1 MADRKVLRKTALF
14 NPSFV
19 FTIAFKANLQKI
31 NFQLWLSLYNVL
43 FMSDPVMQNLKF
55 YSKREEKANY
65 MTHAFGV
72 LMAVAATIV
81 LLNKAIAADNAWAI
95 VAYSIFGFGML
106 ACMLSSTIYHYVQKP
121 KTKAVLRHF
130 DHGNIYVLIA
140 SSYSPFTLILMRNE
154 GLWGWGI
161 FILIW
166 LSALIGIGF
175 NFGTLKATNHLKT
188 ASYVLMGMIVLIA
201 IKPLIDV
208 ALAQDCL
215 SVLYW
220 LGAGGVFYIAG
231 SFFYALAK
239 HEFVHAV
246 FHVFVLL
253 GLACHIVAAYL
264 IPL

>member
-1 MADRKVLRKTALF
+1 
-14 NPSFV
+14 
-19 FTIAFKANLQKI
+19 
-31 NFQLWLSLYNVL
+31 
-43 FMSDPVMQNLKF
+43 MQNFKF

-65 MTHAFGV
+65 TTHAFGV
-72 LMAVAATIV
+72 LMALVATTV
-81 LLNKAIAADNAWAI
+81 LINRALAADSGWAI
-95 VAYSIFGFGML
+95 LAYSLFGFGML
-106 ACMLSSTIYHYVQKP
+106 ACMLSSTIYHYVQAP
-121 KTKAVLRHF
+121 NRKATLRHF
-130 DHGNIYVLIA
+130 DHASIYVLIA

-154 GLWGWGI
+154 GLWGWGV
-161 FILIW
+161 FVLIW
-166 LSALIGIGF
+166 LTALTGIGF
-175 NFGTLKATNHLKT
+175 NFGALKVNSHLKT

-201 IKPLIDV
+201 IKPLIDI

-220 LGAGGVFYIAG
+220 LGAGGVFYIVG

-239 HEFVHAV
+239 NEFIHTV

>member
-1 MADRKVLRKTALF
+1 
-14 NPSFV
+14 
-19 FTIAFKANLQKI
+19 
-31 NFQLWLSLYNVL
+31 
-43 FMSDPVMQNLKF
+43 MQNLKL

-65 MTHAFGV
+65 LTHAFGV
-72 LMAVAATIV
+72 LMAVFATIV
-81 LLNKAIAADNAWAI
+81 LINRAFVADNGWAI
-95 VAYSIFGFGML
+95 GAYFMFGFGML
-106 ACMLSSTIYHYVQKP
+106 ACMLSSTIYHYVQEP
-121 KTKAVLRHF
+121 KRKATLRHF
-130 DHGNIYVLIA
+130 DHANIYVLIA

-154 GLWGWGI
+154 GLWGWAI
-161 FILIW
+161 FVLIW
-166 LSALIGIGF
+166 LTALVGIGF
-175 NFGTLKATNHLKT
+175 SLGKLKVNSHLKT

-220 LGAGGVFYIAG
+220 LGAGGVFYIVGAV
-231 SFFYALAK
+231 FYALAK
-239 HEFVHAV
+239 REFIHTI